1 MSETT
6 TETVEQEWP
15 EDCELCGT
23 RLETGFV
30 ELAQSGE
37 HDGMDTPS
45 PGETVAQDFCPNPD
59 CPGKDSGAAQA
70 TDQRQVP
77 ATQRADDAEA
87 PGSLGGDNGG
97 G

>member
-6 TETVEQEWP
+6 AETVEQEWP
-15 EDCELCGT
+15 ENCEMCGT
-23 RLETGFV
+23 RLETGFL

-45 PGETVAQDFCPNPD
+45 AGETLAQDFCPNPE
-59 CPGKDSGAAQA
+59 CPGKGSGPARGA
-70 TDQRQVP
+70 DRREVP
-77 ATQRADDAEA
+77 TAQRAEDAEA